1 MPHAIESM
9 HALIILCP
17 LQPVNKPL
25 KPCMLFSMHMHKHK
39 AKASSIRPT
48 NLGHFDGERLIRVR
62 EFDMEGQ
69 ARAGRQ
75 RFLTHYMAPLL
86 GETRDQSASGNITA
100 GKRKWH
106 LNFVTGAVATLHE
119 CLLLSNPQDSAQDG
133 WKMDTLFSRR
143 NQPPSPSVTRQASR
157 VRRSLSV
164 QAAARGVSVWIRT
177 RICFSISLASI
188 LNSPVF
194 KSTRDQPAT

>member
-1 MPHAIESM
+1 MFLGVNM
-9 HALIILCP
+9 HEYE
-17 LQPVNKPL
+17 
-25 KPCMLFSMHMHKHK
+25 
-39 AKASSIRPT
+39 AKADGIGPP
-48 NLGHFDGERLIRVR
+48 NLGHFDREWLVGGR

-69 ARAGRQ
+69 ARTGRQ
-75 RFLTHYMAPLL
+75 RFLAHYMAPLL

-100 GKRKWH
+100 GEREWH

-119 CLLLSNPQDSAQDG
+119 CLLLSNPPDSAQDG
-133 WKMDTLFSRR
+133 WKMDTLFRRR
-143 NQPPSPSVTRQASR
+143 NQPPSPSVTHQASR
-157 VRRSLSV
+157 VRRSLSL

-194 KSTRDQPAT
+194 KSTGAAQPAT